1 MKKILPIIILALIV
15 SSCSSV
21 KKTQEALNMGDY
33 DAAINKAIQK
43 LRNDKE
49 KKRNQPYIV
58 MLEDAFEK
66 ATSRDLKQI
75 SFLKKDG
82 NPANFES
89 IFELYS
95 NLIMIQEQI
104 RPLLPLYNQEKG
116 GYANFK
122 LNDYSND
129 IIDAKNKLSDY
140 LYTNASNLLTNS
152 SSKFDYRK
160 AYSDL
165 KYLDQINPNYK
176 DVLQKL
182 EEAHFKG
189 TDFVRV
195 SMYNDTKMVIPQ
207 RLEDELLNF
216 NTYGLN
222 DIWTVYHNNSV
233 KEVKYDYEM
242 DVSFKDIS
250 ISPEQV
256 HEKEVIKEK
265 EIVDG
270 WEYVKDKRGNVAK
283 DSLGNDIKVDIIK
296 NVRCVFYEF
305 SQFKAVK
312 VSGSVVFKNLNT
324 KQIVNSYPLISE
336 FIFEHLYADYDGDK
350 RALDRPFIKLLKAKS
365 VPFPSNEQMVYDAGE
380 DLKNRL
386 KNIIIKH
393 KFN

>member
-1 MKKILPIIILALIV
+1 
-15 SSCSSV
+15 
-21 KKTQEALNMGDY
+21 
-33 DAAINKAIQK
+33 
-43 LRNDKE
+43 
-49 KKRNQPYIV
+49 
-58 MLEDAFEK
+58 MLEDAFKK

-75 SFLKKDG
+75 EFLKKDG
-82 NPANFES
+82 NSANFES

-95 NLIMIQEQI
+95 NLIIIQKQI
-104 RPLLPLYNQEKG
+104 RPLLPLYNQQKSS
-116 GYANFK
+116 YADFK

-129 IIDAKNKLSDY
+129 IIDAKNKLSDF
-140 LYTNASNLLTNS
+140 LYTNASNLLTDSN
-152 SSKFDYRK
+152 SKFDYRK
-160 AYSDL
+160 VYNDL

-176 DVLQKL
+176 DVLQKIK
-182 EEAHFKG
+182 EAHFKG

-222 DIWTVYHNNSV
+222 DIWTLYHSNPV
-233 KEVKYDYEM
+233 KNTKYDYGM

-270 WEYVKDKRGNVAK
+270 WKYLKDKRGNVVK
-283 DSLGNDIKVDIIK
+283 DSLGNDIKIDVIK
-296 NVRCVFYEF
+296 NVRCVLYEF
-305 SQFKAVK
+305 SQLKAVK
-312 VSGSVVFKNLNT
+312 VSGSVVFKDLNT
-324 KQIVNSYPLISE
+324 KQVINSYPLVSE
-336 FIFEHLYADYDGDK
+336 FIFEHFYADYEGDK
-350 RALDRPFIKLLKAKS
+350 RALDRSFQKLLGAKPVS
-365 VPFPSNEQMVYDAGE
+365 FPSNEQMVYDAGE

-386 KNIIIKH
+386 KKIIIKH

>member
-152 SSKFDYRK
+152 NSKFDYRK
-160 AYSDL
+160 VYSDL

-176 DVLQKL
+176 DVLQKV

-222 DIWTVYHNNSV
+222 DIWTVYHNNPV

-270 WEYVKDKRGNVAK
+270 WEYVKDKRGNVVK
-283 DSLGNDIKVDIIK
+283 DSLGNDTKVDIIK

-324 KQIVNSYPLISE
+324 KQVVNSYPLISE